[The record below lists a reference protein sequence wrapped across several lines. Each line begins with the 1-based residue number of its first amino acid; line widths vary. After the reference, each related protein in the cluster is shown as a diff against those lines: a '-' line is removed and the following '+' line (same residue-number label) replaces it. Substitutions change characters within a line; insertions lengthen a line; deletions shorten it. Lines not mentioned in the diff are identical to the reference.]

1 MSQLYTS
8 VQYVKGVGPHIAAL
22 LEKRGIRTVSDLI
35 LHLPCRYIDRRRIA
49 SISDTPVGKE
59 RTIIAEVVTSGV
71 AFLGR
76 KRKRIFEVIAKD
88 ESGCLEAKWFHFNQ
102 SYMPKL
108 FRKGTRVLFAGEL
121 TEYNGMKQFVH
132 PEIEILGEDDDSF
145 ELGGCLLPIYP
156 LTEGLSQRLL
166 RKIVKNAWEKYEKCL
181 LNPYPNN
188 FLKRHNLMDFKKAV
202 SELHLPPKNADFD
215 LLNTYRTE
223 QHHTVIFTEFFFLEL
238 ALAIRK
244 ASIDKEKGLSF
255 EFNEGVY
262 KSLLAA
268 LPFELTSAQ
277 KRVIGEIKQ
286 DMSRVHP
293 MNRLLQGDVGS
304 GKTIVALAAAVQA
317 VANGYQAVF
326 MAPTEI
332 LAEQHYRTI
341 AAIAEKLQIPCALL
355 TAGVKGKMRD
365 EIYKGI
371 ESGAIPILIGTHAVI
386 QQDVKF
392 AKLGLAII
400 DEQHRF
406 GVIQR
411 QALHKKGV
419 KPDVLVMTATPI
431 PRTLA
436 MTLYGDLEI
445 SVIDE
450 MPKGRKSIIT
460 RIYKDSEHEKLY
472 GGIRTELE
480 RGHQIYV
487 VYPLIEESEKID
499 LKNATEMSK
508 RLAEIFSPQWRVEL
522 LHGRM
527 SSEEKE
533 RIMSEFKSG
542 KVHILAATSVVEVGV
557 DVPNATVMAIEH
569 SERFGLAQLHQLRGR
584 VGRGDAQSFCIMI
597 VGGRLS
603 EESRRRLNIMVET
616 TDGFKIAEEDLSIRG
631 PGEFLGTRQSGI
643 PEFKLANLVRD
654 VGILQKARQAA
665 FEIIAND
672 PSLGLLQNRLF
683 AEHIKNSGGVEFGKV
698 A

>member
-1 MSQLYTS
+1 
-8 VQYVKGVGPHIAAL
+8 VQYVKGVGPRLASL
-22 LEKRGIRTVSDLI
+22 LGKRGILTVSDLI
-35 LHLPCRYIDRRRIA
+35 LHLPYRYVDRRRIA

-76 KRKRIFEVIAKD
+76 TRKRIFEVIAKD

-132 PEIEILGEDDDSF
+132 PETEILGEDDDSF

-156 LTEGLSQRLL
+156 LTEGISQRLL
-166 RKIVKNAWEKYEKCL
+166 RKIIKNAWEKYEKHL
-181 LNPYPNN
+181 LNPYPND
-188 FLKRHNLMDFKKAV
+188 FLKRHNLTDFKKAV
-202 SELHLPPKNADFD
+202 SELHIPPKDADFE
-215 LLNTYRTE
+215 LLNSLGTHQHRTI
-223 QHHTVIFTEFFFLEL
+223 IFTEFFFLEL
-238 ALAIRK
+238 ALAMRK
-244 ASIDKEKGLSF
+244 ESVAKEKGISF
-255 EFNEGVY
+255 AFKEGVY
-262 KSLLAA
+262 KSLLAT
-268 LPFELTSAQ
+268 LPFELTAAQ
-277 KRVIGEIKQ
+277 ERVINEIKQ
-286 DMSRVHP
+286 DMSREHP

-304 GKTIVALAAAVQA
+304 GKTIVAFAAAVQA
-317 VANGYQAVF
+317 VANGYQAAF

-341 AAIAEKLQIPCALL
+341 APIAEKLQIPCSLL
-355 TAGVKGKMRD
+355 TAGVKGKMRG
-365 EIYKGI
+365 EIYKGLA
-371 ESGAIPILIGTHAVI
+371 SGAIPILIGTHAVI

-392 AKLGLAII
+392 SKLGLAII

-406 GVIQR
+406 GVIQK
-411 QALHKKGV
+411 QALHKKGS

-436 MTLYGDLEI
+436 MTLYGDLEV

-450 MPKGRKSIIT
+450 MPKGRKPIIT
-460 RIYKDSEHEKLY
+460 KIYRESEHEKLY
-472 GGIRTELE
+472 AGMRTELE

-487 VYPLIEESEKID
+487 VYPLIEESEKVD
-499 LKNATEMSK
+499 LKNATEMSGV
-508 RLAEIFSPQWRVEL
+508 LANFFSPKWRVEL

-527 SSEEKE
+527 SSEEKD
-533 RIMSEFKSG
+533 RIMNEFKSG

-557 DVPNATVMAIEH
+557 DVSNATVMAIEH

-584 VGRGDAQSFCIMI
+584 VGRGDAQSFCIM
-597 VGGRLS
+597 VAGGHLS

-631 PGEFLGTRQSGI
+631 PGEFLGTRQSGL
-643 PEFKLANLVRD
+643 PAFKLANLVRD
-654 VGILQKARQAA
+654 VGVLQTARQTA

-672 PSLGLLQNRLF
+672 PNLELPQNRSF
-683 AEHIKNSGGVEFGKV
+683 AEYVKNNGGVEFGKV